1 MKLKKVLKDVDTI
14 QVKGSKEIDIT
25 GVFTHSKV
33 VFPGSVFIARAGNT
47 THGNHYIQNAIQNGA
62 SCIVLDM
69 YNPFLTGVTQVVVE
83 NPSNVL
89 AKIASN
95 FFEDP
100 SMKLT
105 MVGITGTSGKTTV
118 SYFTKHLLEEQAVT
132 GLIGTVETYTGLKC
146 FKSSL
151 TTPDAPDLMKI
162 LKEMRTGKCKNCVME
177 VSSHGLEQGRLK
189 ETMFDVVAF
198 LNLSHEHLDYHGTMK
213 EYQLAKERLLA
224 HRKKDGIAVVS
235 LESPWGK
242 KLKKKVPEAITFGL
256 SKKADIYADKVVM
269 TKEGSTF
276 DLCTSEEKKRVTISS
291 IGKFNIENALAAA
304 AIAYSLGISLE
315 KIANRVETL
324 PQVPGRMEKIEN
336 DLGLDIIVDYAHKPD
351 ALEKVF
357 QTIKETL
364 SGKLIVVFGCGGQRD
379 KAKRPLMGSLAQKYC
394 DFAVLTNDNPRGENS
409 ITIIEEIKKGIKSLE
424 YIVIE
429 DRKEAIEFAIKKAQ
443 KGDTILLAGKGHEEE
458 QEILGQR
465 LPLSDRTLAR
475 DMACSI

>member
-189 ETMFDVVAF
+189 V
-198 LNLSHEHLDYHGTMK
+198 
-213 EYQLAKERLLA
+213 
-224 HRKKDGIAVVS
+224 
-235 LESPWGK
+235 
-242 KLKKKVPEAITFGL
+242 
-256 SKKADIYADKVVM
+256 
-269 TKEGSTF
+269 
-276 DLCTSEEKKRVTISS
+276 
-291 IGKFNIENALAAA
+291 
-304 AIAYSLGISLE
+304 
-315 KIANRVETL
+315 
-324 PQVPGRMEKIEN
+324 
-336 DLGLDIIVDYAHKPD
+336 
-351 ALEKVF
+351 
-357 QTIKETL
+357 
-364 SGKLIVVFGCGGQRD
+364 
-379 KAKRPLMGSLAQKYC
+379 
-394 DFAVLTNDNPRGENS
+394 
-409 ITIIEEIKKGIKSLE
+409 
-424 YIVIE
+424 
-429 DRKEAIEFAIKKAQ
+429 
-443 KGDTILLAGKGHEEE
+443 
-458 QEILGQR
+458 
-465 LPLSDRTLAR
+465 
-475 DMACSI
+475 

>member
-1 MKLKKVLKDVDTI
+1 MKLKKILKDIETI

-33 VFPGSVFIARAGNT
+33 VIPGSIFIARGGGT

-69 YNPFLTGVTQVVVE
+69 YNPFLSGVTQVVVE
-83 NPSNVL
+83 DPAAVS

-95 FFEDP
+95 FFDDP

-118 SYFTKHLLEEQAVT
+118 SYYTKHLLEGEGAT
-132 GLIGTVETYTGLKC
+132 GLIGTVETITGLKR

-151 TTPDAPDLMKI
+151 TTPEAADLMKI
-162 LKEMRTGKCKNCVME
+162 LKEMKIGGCKNCVME
-177 VSSHGLEQGRLK
+177 VSSHALGQGRVK

-213 EYQLAKERLLA
+213 EYALVKERLLA

-242 KLKKKVPEAITFGL
+242 KIKKKVPDAITFGF
-256 SKKADIYADKVVM
+256 SKKADIYADKIVLD
-269 TKEGSTF
+269 KKSSSF
-276 DLCTSEEKKRVTISS
+276 DLCTSEDRKRVTIPA

-304 AIAYSLGISLE
+304 SIAYSLGICFETVISRL
-315 KIANRVETL
+315 ETL
-324 PQVPGRMEKIEN
+324 PAVPGRMERIEN
-336 DLGLDIIVDYAHKPD
+336 DMGLDIIVDYAHKPD

-364 SGKLIVVFGCGGQRD
+364 KGKLIVVLGCGGDRD
-379 KAKRPLMGSLAQKYC
+379 KKKRPLMGAAAQKYC
-394 DFAVLTNDNPRGENS
+394 DYAVLTNDNPRSEDPLS
-409 ITIIEEIKKGIKSLE
+409 IIKDIKKGIKNLD

-429 DRKEAIEFAIKKAQ
+429 DRAEAIQFAIKKAQ
-443 KGDTILLAGKGHEEE
+443 KEDVVLLAGKGHEEL
-458 QEILGQR
+458 QEVLGQR
-465 LPLSDRTLAR
+465 TPMSDRTLAR
-475 DMACSI
+475 DMATSI

>member
-1 MKLKKVLKDVDTI
+1 MKLKKVLKDVETI
-14 QVKGSKEIDIT
+14 QVKGSKEIEIT

-33 VFPGSVFIARAGNT
+33 VFPGSIFIARAGST
-47 THGNHYIQNAIQNGA
+47 THGNHYIPNAIENGA

-105 MVGITGTSGKTTV
+105 MVGITGTCGKTTV
-118 SYFTKHLLEEQAVT
+118 SYFTKHLLEQEAIT
-132 GLIGTVETYTGLKC
+132 GLTGTVETFTGLKR

-162 LKEMRTGKCKNCVME
+162 LKEMRIGKCKNCVME

-235 LESPWGK
+235 LESSWGK
-242 KLKKKVPEAITFGL
+242 KLKKKVPEAITFGF
-256 SKKADIYADKVVM
+256 SKKADIYAEKVVM
-269 TKEGSTF
+269 TKDGSTF
-276 DLCTSEEKKRVTISS
+276 DLCSSEEKKRVTISS
-291 IGKFNIENALAAA
+291 IGKFNIENALAAS
-304 AIAYSLGISLE
+304 AIAYALGISLE
-315 KIANRVETL
+315 KIACRLETL
-324 PQVPGRMEKIEN
+324 PAVPGRMEKIKN
-336 DLGLDIIVDYAHKPD
+336 DLGIEIIVDYAHKPD
-351 ALEKVF
+351 ALEKVLMA
-357 QTIKETL
+357 IKETI
-364 SGKLIVVFGCGGQRD
+364 SGKLITVFGCGGQRD
-379 KAKRPLMGSLAQKYC
+379 REKRPLMGSLAQKYA
-394 DFAVLTNDNPRGENS
+394 DFAVLTNDNPRGEDPLL
-409 ITIIEEIKKGIKSLE
+409 IIEEIKKGIKSLD

-429 DRKEAIEFAIKKAQ
+429 DRKEAIQFAINKAE